1 MVKQF
6 ISIEYWNIYFDRI
19 PSKFIWIIHQWYFEG
34 IYLYYK
40 KLKSYIYQFFYFSLF
55 YIILLTDII
64 LNNSFDLHSTLNIWK
79 IYHKSFLFNRFVQ
92 TPPSPPSPPSPNTL
106 LYPPKSVKCGIY
118 IFCHK
123 LRSTVKIFLT
133 TKNFATL

>member
-1 MVKQF
+1 MVKEF
-6 ISIEYWNIYFDRI
+6 TSIEYWNIYFDRI
-19 PSKFIWIIHQWYFEG
+19 QSKFIWEIHWWYFKG
-34 IYLYYK
+34 IYLYHK

-64 LNNSFDLHSTLNIWK
+64 LYNSFDLYSTLNIWK

-92 TPPSPPSPPSPNTL
+92 TPPNTL
-106 LYPPKSVKCGIY
+106 LYPPKSAKCGIY